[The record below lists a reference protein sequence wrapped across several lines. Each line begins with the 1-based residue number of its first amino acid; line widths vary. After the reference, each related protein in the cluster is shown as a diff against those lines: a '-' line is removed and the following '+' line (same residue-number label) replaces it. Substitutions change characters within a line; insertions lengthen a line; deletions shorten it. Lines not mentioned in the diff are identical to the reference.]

1 MKTTL
6 NLPPILGR
14 RQVLVLVLAAL
25 GLAGCGQT
33 GPLYL
38 PPPEKPA
45 PPTKPAPSTV
55 QQSPATK

>member
-1 MKTTL
+1 MQTTL

-14 RQVLVLVLAAL
+14 RQVLVLVLAGL
-25 GLAGCGQT
+25 GLAGCGQK

-45 PPTKPAPSTV
+45 PPTKPVPSTV